1 MMTELFKRVCGTV
14 FAILLVV
21 SAVPA
26 GADTAWTTKS
36 RFDLQLGKSL
46 DDEAIRVESG
56 AARIASAEMAQQ
68 IASQRLNLVQR
79 QTVSGIGQQ
88 LLMQSSGS
96 QDTSKRNGTGRWLK
110 KHWYV
115 PVLVAVALGASLEV
129 GDSKDDVDDD

>member
-1 MMTELFKRVCGTV
+1 MTDVFKRVCGMALAV
-14 FAILLVV
+14 LLVV

-26 GADTAWTTKS
+26 GADTVWTTKNQ
-36 RFDLQLGKSL
+36 FDLQLGESL
-46 DDEAIRVESG
+46 DDEALRVESG
-56 AARIASAEMAQQ
+56 AARVVSVEIAEQ
-68 IASQRLNLVQR
+68 IASKRLNLVQR
-79 QTVSGIGQQ
+79 KTVSEIGQQ
-88 LLMQSSGS
+88 VLMQSSGS

>member
-1 MMTELFKRVCGTV
+1 MMTDLFKRVCGTAL
-14 FAILLVV
+14 AILLVV

-26 GADTAWTTKS
+26 GADTVWTTKNQ
-36 RFDLQLGKSL
+36 FDLQLGKSL